1 MLGMGGAF
9 RVLTPSSSLVRFVDN
24 YRDPHEGEGE
34 EEFDEQTEKRPW
46 WAFWKG
52 GKAGYASTSKSDF
65 ATPTDWVK
73 TDMKQG
79 LSSLEVERRRKQYGW
94 NELTAEKENM
104 LLKFIGFF
112 RGPVLYGKSCLQSLA
127 MHPGASAR
135 HRSMASW
142 RRRLFCFYKL

>member
-1 MLGMGGAF
+1 MSLPRNAWSGGIF
-9 RVLTPSSSLVRFVDN
+9 RELTPSSLVRFVDN

-52 GKAGYASTSKSDF
+52 GKAGYASASKSDF

-79 LSSLEVERRRKQYGW
+79 LSGLEVERRRKQSGW
-94 NELTAEKENM
+94 NELSAEKENM

-112 RGPVLYGKSCLQSLA
+112 RGPVLYGKPA
-127 MHPGASAR
+127 PGLRPAPSSR
-135 HRSMASW
+135 TP
-142 RRRLFCFYKL
+142 Y